1 MTSEVFFSIYS
12 MEIKGIFKESG
23 VATRL
28 LLLVIICLLLSLA
41 GGLLTVALMG
51 ADLTELPALRT
62 AQAIQS
68 IAIFLLPPFA
78 LAFLLSLRPF
88 EFLQLNKVP
97 LISGSLLTILLMIVL
112 IPGINLQGDLNGLI
126 RLPAALSGLEQ
137 ELQGLEARAEAMTV
151 RLLSVDSFQ
160 GLLLNLALIAVLPA
174 LAEELFFRASLQ
186 RILHDKLGAH
196 AAVWIA
202 AIVFSTIHFQFYGFI
217 PRVLLGALM
226 GYLLVWSG
234 NLWIPILA
242 HFVNNAMAVL
252 FYYFKAKGMATID
265 LEQIGGLSSFYWGL
279 ASLVVAVVVI
289 AFIFRRSRRGAF

>member
-1 MTSEVFFSIYS
+1 

-41 GGLLTVALMG
+41 GGLLTVALVG
-51 ADLTELPALRT
+51 TDLTELPALRT

-112 IPGINLQGDLNGLI
+112 IPGINLLGDLNGLI
-126 RLPAALSGLEQ
+126 RLPDALSGLEQ

-151 RLLSVDSFQ
+151 RLLSVGSFQ

-186 RILHDKLGAH
+186 RILQDKLGAH

-289 AFIFRRSRRGAF
+289 AFIFRRSRRRAF

>member
-1 MTSEVFFSIYS
+1 

-41 GGLLTVALMG
+41 GSMLTTLLVG
-51 ADLTELPALRT
+51 NDLTELPVLRT

-68 IAIFLLPPFA
+68 IAIFLLPPFV
-78 LAFLLSLRPF
+78 LAFLLSLRPL

-97 LISGSLLTILLMIVL
+97 LISGSLLTIVLMIVL
-112 IPGINLQGDLNGLI
+112 IPGINLIGDLNGLI

-137 ELQGLEARAEAMTV
+137 ELQALEARAEAMTG

-174 LAEELFFRASLQ
+174 LAEELFFRGTLQ
-186 RILHDKLGAH
+186 RIMHDKLGAH

-265 LEQIGGLSSFYWGL
+265 LEQIGGLSSLYWGL
-279 ASLVVAVVVI
+279 ASLVAAVVVI
-289 AFIFRRSRRGAF
+289 VIIFRRSRRGAF

>member
-1 MTSEVFFSIYS
+1 

-23 VATRL
+23 VGTRL
-28 LLLVIICLLLSLA
+28 LLLVVISLLLALA
-41 GGLLTVALMG
+41 GGLLTSLLVG
-51 ADLTELPALRT
+51 SDLSELPAIRA
-62 AQAIQS
+62 AQSIQS
-68 IAIFLLPPFA
+68 IALFLFPPFV

-88 EFLQLNKVP
+88 EFLQLNKIP
-97 LISGSLLTILLMIVL
+97 PISGSLLTIMLMLVL
-112 IPGINLQGDLNGLI
+112 IPGINLLGDLNGLI
-126 RLPAALSGLEQ
+126 RLPDALNGLEQ
-137 ELQGLEARAEAMTV
+137 ELQALEARAEAMTE
-151 RLLSVDSFQ
+151 RLLAVDSIQ

-196 AAVWIA
+196 AAVWIT
-202 AIVFSTIHFQFYGFI
+202 AIVFSAIHFQFYGFI

-252 FYYFKAKGMATID
+252 FYYFKAKEMTTID
-265 LEQIGGLSSFYWGL
+265 LEQIGGLSSYYWGL
-279 ASLVVAVVVI
+279 ASLVAAVIVI
-289 AFIFRRSRRGAF
+289 AFIFRRSRRREY